1 MRFVQLARLTSLTG
15 QTTLVTDAGRPL
27 AAIVPAAGS
36 GVSGSD
42 VGGSN
47 VAGSGVGGPG
57 VGASGVGGSE
67 AAAGWVRRIETL
79 RAEFQRQHGVLEEAL
94 ERVWQELDRVRP
106 PGSDSGV
113 DALRLAH
120 ADIRRPR

>member
-1 MRFVQLARLTSLTG
+1 MRFVQLARLASLTG

-27 AAIVPAAGS
+27 AAIVPATGS
-36 GVSGSD
+36 
-42 VGGSN
+42 
-47 VAGSGVGGPG
+47 G
-57 VGASGVGGSE
+57 VGASGGGGSGGGGSE

-113 DALRLAH
+113 DALRLGH